1 MENLETTQFDP
12 KAKEVFKSRIL
23 LQRVVAQKTT
33 PWINQL
39 PEPELKILLE
49 YVYQAEFL
57 PRTDEAMLDVISFEL
72 ELTPISLGI
81 SDEARAV
88 AYDRRHKEIAQQM
101 AQVAL
106 REILAGRKP
115 SGGSSNV

>member
-1 MENLETTQFDP
+1 MENLDTTQFDP

-49 YVYQAEFL
+49 YIYQEELL
-57 PRTDEAMLDVISFEL
+57 PRTDEAMIDVIGVEL
-72 ELTPISLGI
+72 DLPPISLGI
-81 SDEARAV
+81 SDEARAA
-88 AYDRRHKEIAQQM
+88 AYDRRHKEIALQM

-106 REILAGRKP
+106 REILAARKP
-115 SGGSSNV
+115 SGGSSDV